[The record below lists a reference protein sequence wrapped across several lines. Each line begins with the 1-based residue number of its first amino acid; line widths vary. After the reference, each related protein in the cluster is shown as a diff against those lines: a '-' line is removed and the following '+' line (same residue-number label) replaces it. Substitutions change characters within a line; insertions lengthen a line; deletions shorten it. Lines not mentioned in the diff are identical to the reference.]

1 MDAQKIGG
9 KKYAVDSYKLVKAI
23 ILRKFTQLSSVKEKT
38 VIGYIKELVNKYPS
52 GAQISNS
59 PFNPKALRNKRLRRR
74 QILEVPVQT
83 KPVPV
88 PEKKYYI
95 C

>member
-1 MDAQKIGG
+1 MD
-9 KKYAVDSYKLVKAI
+9 
-23 ILRKFTQLSSVKEKT
+23 KEKIKENVKKLKQGDT
-38 VIGYIKELVNKYPS
+38 KRYRDSIKELVNKYPS

-59 PFNPKALRNKRLRRR
+59 PFNPKALRNKRLRR